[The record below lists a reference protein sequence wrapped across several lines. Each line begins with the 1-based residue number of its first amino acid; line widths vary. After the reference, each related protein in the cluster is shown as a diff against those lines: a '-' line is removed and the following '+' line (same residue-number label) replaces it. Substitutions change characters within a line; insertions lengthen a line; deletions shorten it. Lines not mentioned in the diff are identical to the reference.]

1 MAEREI
7 NEEMTMTANTLSS
20 RARPIALAVG
30 MALALLVFLWG
41 SASDSA
47 RANAPIHEYTAV
59 PSTTQAGGHPDVA
72 ATFRIGNRL
81 TEGFAECG
89 CNDPKDINLHMP
101 AGVIGNPHVMS
112 VCSAAEMALFEC
124 SADSQAGFSVI
135 SIFGSYLL
143 MGLYRTQPQA
153 GQAGLFVFALPLGFA
168 IPQYVEID
176 SRTDSDYGLDF
187 NTIGISHVLPFDVY
201 ATAVWGVPADPKNDI
216 LRFAPKEAMFCGTNP
231 INTVLKGTLPLDCFL
246 NEGGDKEP
254 LASSL
259 PEEPFIQNPVTCIG
273 PLESKL
279 DVTAYDHG
287 TDSAR
292 NPWPETTGCD
302 QLSFDPSLAAKPTT
316 TQADTAS
323 GLAVDLVVPQY
334 QDPLT
339 PSPSQIA
346 GTRIELPPGFTI
358 NPNAPDGKV
367 HCTDEQAMIGSK
379 EPAQCPEFS
388 KIGTVTMDSAAL
400 PGPIHGYAYLG
411 EPRPDDPYRVIL
423 TAFGFGTAVKLL
435 NSVVPDPQ
443 TGQLT
448 MVLDNLPQAPFSE
461 FKVHIFG
468 SERGL
473 LATPTQC
480 GTYPVVTTFTPW
492 TSEISL
498 QRSTQFFTIDSGP
511 AGRPCPPP
519 ARPFAPSL
527 EAGGT
532 DNTASHHTSV
542 ALNFAR
548 ADGDQNL
555 VRSDFSL
562 PPGLLARLKGIPY
575 CSEAAIAS
583 LTAPGS
589 LGAAELASPACPAAS
604 RIGGVVTGSGAGSR
618 PVYINGNVYLAGPYK
633 GAPLSIVVVVP
644 AVVGPYD
651 LGNVVVRSAM
661 HVDPRTAQVS
671 AVSDPLPQILKGV
684 PLRLRSALITL
695 NRDSFMLNPTN
706 CSPFEVGST
715 FGGDQGAL
723 ASPSAPFQ
731 VANCAVLD
739 FEPKF
744 GMKLSGG
751 LNRRGHPALKTTLTM
766 SSDEANVKRAVVTL
780 PANQQLD
787 QSHIDGVCTRVQ
799 FAADNC
805 PAGSVYGSATAVTPL
820 LDKPLSGPV
829 YLRASSN
836 DLPDL
841 VVDLRGQ
848 IDIELAGKIDTVRG
862 GLRTTFET
870 VPDAPVSS
878 FVLQLKG
885 GKAGLIQNQRSVCA
899 DRQKAGVK
907 FVGQN
912 GVTVNRKVK
921 LQAACGSR
929 DRKKRSQRG
938 AKAGR

>member
-7 NEEMTMTANTLSS
+7 NEEMTMTSNTLSP
-20 RARPIALAVG
+20 RARSIALAVG
-30 MALALLVFLWG
+30 TALALLVFFWG
-41 SASDSA
+41 PASDSA
-47 RANAPIHEYTAV
+47 QANAPIHEYTAV
-59 PSTTQAGGHPDVA
+59 PSSTQAGGHPDIA

-89 CNDPKDINLHMP
+89 CNDPKDIRLHMP
-101 AGVIGNPHVMS
+101 AGVVGNPHVMS
-112 VCSAAEMALFEC
+112 ICSAAQMALFEC
-124 SADSQAGFSVI
+124 SADAQAGFSVV

-143 MGLYRTQPQA
+143 MGLYRTHPQA

-176 SRTDSDYGLDF
+176 SRTDSDFGLDF
-187 NTIGISHVLPFDVY
+187 NTIGISHVLPFDIY

-216 LRFAPKEAMFCGTNP
+216 MRFAPKEAMFCMTNP
-231 INTVLKGTLPLDCFL
+231 IDTVLKGILPLDCFL
-246 NEGGDKEP
+246 NEGGEKFPVE
-254 LASSL
+254 SSL
-259 PEEPFIQNPVTCIG
+259 PEEPFIQNPVTCVG
-273 PLESKL
+273 PQESTL
-279 DVTAYDHG
+279 DVLAYDHG
-287 TDSAR
+287 TDSASDH
-292 NPWPETTGCD
+292 WPETTGCD

-323 GLAVDLVVPQY
+323 GLAVDLQVPQY

-346 GTRIELPPGFTI
+346 STRIELPPGFTI

-388 KIGTVTMDSAAL
+388 KIGTVTLDSAAL

-411 EPRPDDPYRVIL
+411 EPRPDNPYRVIL

-480 GTYPVVTTFTPW
+480 GTYPVVSTFTPW
-492 TSEISL
+492 TKEISL
-498 QRSTQFFTIDSGP
+498 QRSTQFFTVDSGP
-511 AGRPCPPP
+511 AGRPCPPA
-519 ARPFAPSL
+519 ARPFEPSFK
-527 EAGGT
+527 AGAT
-532 DNTASHHTSV
+532 DNTAAHHTSF
-542 ALNFAR
+542 ALNFSR

-555 VRSDFSL
+555 VRTDFSL

-575 CSEAAIAS
+575 CPEGAIAG
-583 LTAPGS
+583 LTARGNS
-589 LGAAELASPACPAAS
+589 GAAELASPACPAAS

-618 PVYINGNVYLAGPYK
+618 PVYVNGNVYLGGPYK
-633 GAPLSIVVVVP
+633 GSPLSVAVVVP

-651 LGNVVVRSAM
+651 LGNVVVRSAIR
-661 HVDPRTAQVS
+661 VDPRTAQVS
-671 AVSDPLPQILKGV
+671 VVSDPLPQILEGV

-695 NRDSFMLNPTN
+695 DRDRFMLNPTN
-706 CSPFEVGST
+706 CDPFEIGSA
-715 FGGDQGAL
+715 FGGDQGAF
-723 ASPSAPFQ
+723 AGPSAAFQ

-739 FEPKF
+739 FAPKF

-751 LNRRGHPALKTTLTM
+751 LNRRGHPGLRTTLRMT
-766 SSDEANVKRAVVTL
+766 SDEANVKRAVVTL
-780 PANQQLD
+780 PSNSQLD
-787 QSHIDGVCTRVQ
+787 QDNIDGVCTRVQ
-799 FAADNC
+799 YAADRC

-820 LDKPLSGPV
+820 LDEPLRGPV
-829 YLRASSN
+829 YLRTSN
-836 DLPDL
+836 NQLPDL
-841 VVDLRGQ
+841 VADLEGQ
-848 IDIELAGKIDTVRG
+848 IDIELAGKIDTVKG
-862 GLRTTFET
+862 GLRTTFQS
-870 VPDAPVSS
+870 VPDAPVSR
-878 FVLQLKG
+878 FVLQLNG
-885 GKAGLIQNQRSVCA
+885 GKSGLLQSQRSVCA
-899 DRQKAGVK
+899 DRKKAKVK

-912 GVTVNRKVK
+912 GMNVTRKVK
-921 LQAACGSR
+921 LQAACG
-929 DRKKRSQRG
+929 KKRSQRR